1 MAQTLTASKD
11 TMVRGDDPNR
21 SDFGG
26 KDTMRVDDG
35 APKISYV
42 EFPAPESTG
51 NAKLRLYATGA
62 DRLPFDVHVVA
73 AGWPANVTHGNRPAL
88 GAKVGSG
95 TVVHI
100 GWAG

>member
-1 MAQTLTASKD
+1 
-11 TMVRGDDPNR
+11 
-21 SDFGG
+21 
-26 KDTMRVDDG
+26 
-35 APKISYV
+35 
-42 EFPAPESTG
+42 
-51 NAKLRLYATGA
+51 
-62 DRLPFDVHVVA
+62 VHVVA